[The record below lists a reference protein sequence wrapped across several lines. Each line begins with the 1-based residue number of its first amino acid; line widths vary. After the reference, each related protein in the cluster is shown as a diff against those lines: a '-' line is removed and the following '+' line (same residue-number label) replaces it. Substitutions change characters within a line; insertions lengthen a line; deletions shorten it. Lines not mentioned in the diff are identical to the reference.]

1 MLPPSTAGFG
11 GGQGVG
17 RRGGVTTPCRSFS
30 APIRMF
36 SDKQQPKQINQSL
49 IRDLNYHLLDL
60 LTAAPYLCFPSLAQ
74 KPRQEK
80 QSHCWLMAE
89 RMNLPRTPHADIYEM
104 LNLHLK
110 MFP

>member
-11 GGQGVG
+11 GGRGVG
-17 RRGGVTTPCRSFS
+17 RRGGVTTPYRSFS

-36 SDKQQPKQINQSL
+36 SDKQRTKQINQSL

-60 LTAAPYLCFPSLAQ
+60 LTAVLSLHFPSLAQ

-80 QSHCWLMAE
+80 QSHCWLVAE
-89 RMNLPRTPHADIYEM
+89 RMNLPRTPHANIYKI